1 MINSPTKISARVTVN
16 QEGAGFMN
24 SVYGELDLKFPPTPR
39 LVDEKLS
46 MLKMCS
52 KGQRVEGV
60 GKRQSNNIFYLWFTP
75 EEVKELL
82 MEKTHG

>member
-16 QEGAGFMN
+16 PDGGGFMN
-24 SVYGELDLKFPPTPR
+24 SVFGELDTTFPPTPR
-39 LVDEKLS
+39 LVDEKLA
-46 MLKMCS
+46 MLKMCT

-60 GKRQSNNIFYLWFTP
+60 GKRQSSNIFYLWFTP

-82 MEKTHG
+82 KEKTRG